1 MPNIK
6 SAVKRVSV
14 TEKKTF
20 VNKIQKSGI
29 RSTLK
34 KAKTVVA
41 EKAENAMSQ
50 VVLAQKSL
58 DKAVAKGYMHKNTAA
73 RHKSRLTKALNALNA
88 Q

>member
-14 TEKKTF
+14 IEKKTI
-20 VNKIQKSGI
+20 VNKIKKSEI

-34 KAKTVVA
+34 KAKTAVL
-41 EKAENAMSQ
+41 ENSQNAAAQ

-73 RHKSRLTKALNALNA
+73 RRKSRLTKALNAL
-88 Q
+88 